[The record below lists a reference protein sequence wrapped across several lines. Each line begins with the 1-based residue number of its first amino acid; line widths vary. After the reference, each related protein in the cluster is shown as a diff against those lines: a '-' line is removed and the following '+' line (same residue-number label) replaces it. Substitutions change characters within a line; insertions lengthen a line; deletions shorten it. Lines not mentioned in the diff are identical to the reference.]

1 MTNAHQSHKIP
12 NISLHA
18 FARWCKVISVINTHT
33 SQLSIFGGAP
43 AGMLDCARSWGKES
57 RPQAPVSEEAL
68 VPG

>member
-1 MTNAHQSHKIP
+1 MTNVRQFHEIP
-12 NISLHA
+12 NISLHD
-18 FARWCKVISVINTHT
+18 FARWCKVISVMNTHT

>member
-1 MTNAHQSHKIP
+1 MTNVLQFYEIP
-12 NISLHA
+12 KISLHA
-18 FARWCKVISVINTHT
+18 FARWCKVITVMNTHT